1 MEEPWAEAAAVL
13 SAVGRAATP
22 AAKMRGLQAMIE
34 SIKEEYA
41 RPAVLSVAQPP
52 TPAQPA
58 TAGAT
63 AAAGAEEGEAQGRAI
78 PEAVTPEPSAQG
90 IGGGPGAG
98 LRAGETPRD
107 QPGRRSPVLGAEEL
121 LQIVQWV
128 LVRAPIPQVRAQLA
142 YIEGLLFR
150 KDAEPL
156 DGEAGYCLATCQ
168 QALSIVAQA
177 AVPEPDAQGAGGPP
191 DRPTDPAA
199 GGGMSAEDG
208 TRLLGAL

>member
-90 IGGGPGAG
+90 AGGGPAG
-98 LRAGETPRD
+98 LRAGVTPRD

-128 LVRAPIPQVRAQLA
+128 LVRAPIPQVRAQLV

-177 AVPEPDAQGAGGPP
+177 AVPEPDAQGVGAPP

>member
-1 MEEPWAEAAAVL
+1 MVFILVNQNIPL
-13 SAVGRAATP
+13 ISITIP
-22 AAKMRGLQAMIE
+22 NPSFLLGLNLGH
-34 SIKEEYA
+34 
-41 RPAVLSVAQPP
+41 PPP

-78 PEAVTPEPSAQG
+78 REAVTPESSAQG
-90 IGGGPGAG
+90 AGGGPAAG

-107 QPGRRSPVLGAEEL
+107 QPGQRSPVLGAEEL

-128 LVRAPIPQVRAQLA
+128 LVRAPVPQLRAQLA
-142 YIEGLLFR
+142 YIERLLFR

-156 DGEAGYCLATCQ
+156 DADAGYCLATCQ

-177 AVPEPDAQGAGGPP
+177 AVPLP

>member
-1 MEEPWAEAAAVL
+1 M
-13 SAVGRAATP
+13 G
-22 AAKMRGLQAMIE
+22 GLQAMFE

-41 RPAVLSVAQPP
+41 RPAVLSVAQPRR
-52 TPAQPA
+52 PAQPA

-90 IGGGPGAG
+90 AGGGPAAG

-107 QPGRRSPVLGAEEL
+107 QPGRRSPALGAEEL
-121 LQIVQWV
+121 LQIVKWV
-128 LVRAPIPQVRAQLA
+128 LVRAPIPQVRAQLV

-150 KDAEPL
+150 KDAGPL

-177 AVPEPDAQGAGGPP
+177 AVPEPDAQGGPP

>member
-90 IGGGPGAG
+90 AGGGPAG
-98 LRAGETPRD
+98 LRAGVTPRD

-128 LVRAPIPQVRAQLA
+128 LVRAPIPQVRAQLV

-177 AVPEPDAQGAGGPP
+177 AVPEPEAQGGPP

-199 GGGMSAEDG
+199 GGGMSAQDG

>member
-90 IGGGPGAG
+90 AGGG

-128 LVRAPIPQVRAQLA
+128 LVRAPIPQVRAQLV
-142 YIEGLLFR
+142 YVEGLLFR

-177 AVPEPDAQGAGGPP
+177 AVPEPDAQGGPP